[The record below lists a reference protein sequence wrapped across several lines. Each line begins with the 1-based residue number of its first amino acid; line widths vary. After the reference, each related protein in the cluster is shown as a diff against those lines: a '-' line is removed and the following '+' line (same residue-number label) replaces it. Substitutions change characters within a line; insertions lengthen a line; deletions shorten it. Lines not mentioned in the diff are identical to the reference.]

1 MIEPSD
7 IEANFEFDD
16 NENYPLT
23 FDTPEQLNAEN
34 EAFDDEDDFIY
45 DQPATNF
52 EDITESLSDIDFSEM
67 RGDFR
72 SSMKSINK
80 KIDKKSS
87 TNKGQRVIRK
97 KGSSIKPKK
106 RKKPLTQ
113 EFGVGRSNEQ
123 GQKGRAKIMGGKK
136 QLAKVIVPRDR
147 KVIVEGVSKF
157 ILSDGPQ
164 VTATKNIGYYKGKK
178 LLCMVLTINNQ
189 TGLDFNIDFFDP
201 SFPLNYLFNTSQNI
215 NDMVSVANSPTSYT
229 DVLFNLLAN
238 PTMIVNAR
246 CIVSG
251 PQIEQQINQSLI
263 FQNKNIEGKEKIN
276 PYNIFLSKDAY
287 QFQNTTISFDIMGG
301 LNRPFI
307 PDGMDVARYKVLK
320 DMSVTFGFYYKQVSL
335 KKFFYK
341 EAREHKGLL

>member
-1 MIEPSD
+1 MIEPND
-7 IEANFEFDD
+7 IDTNFDFDD
-16 NENYPLT
+16 NNDYPLT
-23 FDTPEQLNAEN
+23 FDTPEELNADT
-34 EAFDDEDDFIY
+34 EAFDDEDDFLY
-45 DQPATNF
+45 EQPATNF
-52 EDITESLSDIDFSEM
+52 EDITDSLSDIDFSEM

-80 KIDKKSS
+80 KLDKKGA
-87 TNKGQRVIRK
+87 NKGQKVIRK
-97 KGSSIKPKK
+97 KGAIKPKR

-113 EFGVGRSNEQ
+113 QVGVGQKNDQ
-123 GQKGRAKIMGGKK
+123 GQKGGAKIMGGKK
-136 QLAKVIVPRDR
+136 QLSKVIVPRDR

-164 VTATKNIGYYKGKK
+164 VNATKNIGYYKGKK
-178 LLCMVLTINNQ
+178 LLCMVLTVNNQ
-189 TGLDFNIDFFDP
+189 TGLDFDVDFFDP

-238 PTMIVNAR
+238 PTMIVNAK

-251 PQIEQQINQSLI
+251 PTVDQQINQSLT
-263 FQNKNIEGKEKIN
+263 FQNKNIEGKEKVN
-276 PYNIFLSKDAY
+276 PYNIFLQKDAY